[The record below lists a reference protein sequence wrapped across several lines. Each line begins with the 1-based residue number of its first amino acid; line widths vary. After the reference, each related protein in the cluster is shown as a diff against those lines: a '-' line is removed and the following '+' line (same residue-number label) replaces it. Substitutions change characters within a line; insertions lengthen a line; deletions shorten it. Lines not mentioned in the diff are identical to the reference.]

1 MALRISS
8 WAIRHPIPPIVFF
21 VVLCILGVAA
31 YLKLPIN
38 NMPNIAIP
46 IVQVTV
52 VQPGSAPAEIETQIT
67 RRIEGSVAG
76 LGNIKRIT
84 SSVGGG
90 ISATVIE
97 FRLGIDINR
106 AVTDVRDAVNKT
118 RPLLPKGIEE
128 PVIQRIDVEGGP
140 ILTYT
145 VAAPAMVAQELSW
158 FVDDVVTRHLLA
170 ISGVAK
176 VQRQGGV
183 GREIRVQLNPDRLL
197 SYGITPNQVNAQL
210 RALNINLPGG
220 RTELGYREQSIR
232 TLGSAPTV
240 TELANIT
247 ITLPNGRFVRLADLA
262 HVYDAASEPRQ
273 MARLNDQ
280 PVIAFALYRSKT
292 SSEVSVEQAVEVK
305 LAELKRNHPGIEFT
319 QVLSLVEFTKTS
331 YQSALWAFVE
341 GTLLAI
347 VVVFFFLRDW
357 RATWISGIAIPLSVI
372 PTFIVMQ
379 WLGFTLNGVSLLAL
393 SLVAGVLVD
402 DAIVE
407 TENIVRHMRMGK
419 RPFEAALD
427 AADEIGLAVVA
438 TTAVIVAVFIPVSF
452 MEGVVGQYFIQFGL
466 TVALAALFSL
476 LVARLITPLLA
487 AYFLKGTSIN
497 PLKPRWR
504 RWKYAQNAG
513 PGSGRLRVN
522 SAFSRISALP
532 SLLDRIHRGTLKPDV
547 PRETLPAWL
556 TWYGDLL
563 SRALDHRKL
572 VLLGGGAI
580 LAGSFALAPLL
591 ASGFLPPEDKSLSI
605 LRLDLPPGS
614 TLRDTDETVRDITA
628 LVRARQ
634 EVGSVFAVIGDAG
647 DGEVR
652 QAAITIR
659 LVPPDRRL
667 LGVKAF
673 ESAIRD
679 DLSRVPN
686 VRMSFLADSGAKEIS
701 IVLTSGDP
709 VLLEKTAR
717 ALEFE
722 MRGLKD
728 LSNITSN
735 LSLPRPELRIQP
747 RLDEMARLG
756 VTVEQIADTVRVAT
770 VGDLNVN
777 LAKFN
782 AGNRQVPIRVLVDP
796 EIKKDAGMIANLR
809 VLGRDDRAVPLGAVA
824 DIEFGSGPASINRYD
839 NQRQVTLEA
848 NLNGVA
854 LGDALDAINSLPTL
868 KALPEGVSRHEVGD
882 AEFFSEMFTSFATA
896 MALGILLVF
905 AVLVLLFGN
914 VIQPVTIMVA
924 LPLSVGGALLGL
936 LMTGTPLSLPAVIG
950 ILMLMGIVGKNSILL
965 IDFVIEKRRE
975 GMPRRRALI
984 EAGTQRARPI
994 IMTTIAMIAGMLPI
1008 AIGFGIETA
1017 FRAPMAIAV
1026 IGGLITSTLLS
1037 LIFVPIV
1044 YTFLDDFEAW
1054 IKPRLLRLT
1063 TYRPVSRPEK
1073 SHES

>member
-52 VQPGSAPAEIETQIT
+52 AQPGSAPAEIETQIT

-84 SSVGGG
+84 SSVGDG
-90 ISATVIE
+90 ISTTVIE
-97 FRLGIDINR
+97 FRLGVDIHR

-145 VAAPAMVAQELSW
+145 VAAPAMSAHELSW
-158 FVDDVVTRHLLA
+158 FVDDYVTRHLLA

-183 GREIRVQLNPDRLL
+183 DREIRVQLNPDRLL
-197 SYGITPNQVNAQL
+197 AYGITPNQVNAQL
-210 RALNINLPGG
+210 RALNIDLPGG
-220 RTELGYREQSIR
+220 RAELGYREQSIR

-240 TELANIT
+240 TGLANST

-262 HVYDAASEPRQ
+262 SVYDAASEPRQ
-273 MARLNDQ
+273 IARLNDQ

-292 SSEVSVEQAVEVK
+292 SSEVSVEQAVKVK
-305 LAELKRNHPGIEFT
+305 LEELKRNRPGIEFT

-372 PTFIVMQ
+372 PTFFVMQ
-379 WLGFTLNGVSLLAL
+379 WLGFSLNGVSLLAL
-393 SLVAGVLVD
+393 SLVTGVLVD

-407 TENIVRHMRMGK
+407 AENIVRHMRMGK

-452 MEGVVGQYFIQFGL
+452 MEGMIGQYFIQFGL
-466 TVALAALFSL
+466 TVALAAFFSL

-487 AYFLKGTSIN
+487 AYFLK
-497 PLKPRWR
+497 P
-504 RWKYAQNAG
+504 
-513 PGSGRLRVN
+513 
-522 SAFSRISALP
+522 
-532 SLLDRIHRGTLKPDV
+532 HV
-547 PRETLPAWL
+547 PRETVPAWL

-563 SRALDHRKL
+563 GRALDHRKL
-572 VLLGGGAI
+572 VLLGGGVI

-614 TLRDTDETVRDITA
+614 ALRDTDETVRDITA
-628 LVRARQ
+628 RVRARQ
-634 EVGSVFAVIGDAG
+634 EMDSVFAVIGNASE
-647 DGEVR
+647 GEVR
-652 QAAITIR
+652 QATITIR
-659 LVPPDRRL
+659 LVPPDQRL

-673 ESAIRD
+673 EREIRD
-679 DLSRVPN
+679 DLSRAPN
-686 VRMSFLADSGAKEIS
+686 VRMGFLADSGAKDVS
-701 IVLTSGDP
+701 VVLTSDNP
-709 VLLEKTAR
+709 ALLEKAAR
-717 ALEFE
+717 TLEIE
-722 MRGLKD
+722 MRGLKE
-728 LSNITSN
+728 LSNITSS
-735 LSLPRPELRIQP
+735 LPLPRPELRIQP

-809 VLGRDDRAVPLGAVA
+809 VLGRDDRAIPLGAVA
-824 DIEFGSGPASINRYD
+824 DIEFGSGPASINRY
-839 NQRQVTLEA
+839 NHQRQITLEA

-854 LGDALDAINSLPTL
+854 LGDALEVINNLPAL
-868 KALPEGVSRHEVGD
+868 KLLPEGVSRHEVGD
-882 AEFFSEMFTSFATA
+882 AEFFAEMFTSFAIA

-924 LPLSVGGALLGL
+924 LPLSVGGAFLGL
-936 LMTGTPLSLPAVIG
+936 LMTGTALSLPAVIG

-965 IDFVIEKRRE
+965 IEFVIEKRRE
-975 GMPRRRALI
+975 GMPRHRALI

-994 IMTTIAMIAGMLPI
+994 IMTTIAMIAGMLPV
-1008 AIGFGIETA
+1008 AIGFGIDTA

-1037 LIFVPIV
+1037 LIFVPVV
-1044 YTFLDDFEAW
+1044 YTFLDDFEVW
-1054 IKPRLLRLT
+1054 IKPRLLHLT

-1073 SHES
+1073 PHES

>member
-1 MALRISS
+1 
-8 WAIRHPIPPIVFF
+8 
-21 VVLCILGVAA
+21 
-31 YLKLPIN
+31 
-38 NMPNIAIP
+38 
-46 IVQVTV
+46 
-52 VQPGSAPAEIETQIT
+52 
-67 RRIEGSVAG
+67 
-76 LGNIKRIT
+76 
-84 SSVGGG
+84 
-90 ISATVIE
+90 
-97 FRLGIDINR
+97 
-106 AVTDVRDAVNKT
+106 
-118 RPLLPKGIEE
+118 
-128 PVIQRIDVEGGP
+128 
-140 ILTYT
+140 
-145 VAAPAMVAQELSW
+145 
-158 FVDDVVTRHLLA
+158 
-170 ISGVAK
+170 
-176 VQRQGGV
+176 
-183 GREIRVQLNPDRLL
+183 
-197 SYGITPNQVNAQL
+197 
-210 RALNINLPGG
+210 
-220 RTELGYREQSIR
+220 
-232 TLGSAPTV
+232 
-240 TELANIT
+240 
-247 ITLPNGRFVRLADLA
+247 
-262 HVYDAASEPRQ
+262 
-273 MARLNDQ
+273 
-280 PVIAFALYRSKT
+280 
-292 SSEVSVEQAVEVK
+292 
-305 LAELKRNHPGIEFT
+305 
-319 QVLSLVEFTKTS
+319 
-331 YQSALWAFVE
+331 
-341 GTLLAI
+341 
-347 VVVFFFLRDW
+347 
-357 RATWISGIAIPLSVI
+357 
-372 PTFIVMQ
+372 
-379 WLGFTLNGVSLLAL
+379 
-393 SLVAGVLVD
+393 
-402 DAIVE
+402 
-407 TENIVRHMRMGK
+407 MRMGK

-487 AYFLKGTSIN
+487 AYFLK
-497 PLKPRWR
+497 P
-504 RWKYAQNAG
+504 Y
-513 PGSGRLRVN
+513 
-522 SAFSRISALP
+522 
-532 SLLDRIHRGTLKPDV
+532 V

-614 TLRDTDETVRDITA
+614 TLRDTDETARDITA

-634 EVGSVFAVIGDAG
+634 EVDSVFAVIGDAG

-659 LVPPDRRL
+659 LVPPDQRL

-679 DLSRVPN
+679 DLSHAPN

-717 ALEFE
+717 ALEFD

-782 AGNRQVPIRVLVDP
+782 AGNRQIPIRVLVDP
-796 EIKKDAGMIANLR
+796 EIKKDAAMIANLR

>member
-1 MALRISS
+1 MALRLSS

-52 VQPGSAPAEIETQIT
+52 AQPGSAPAEIETQIT

-84 SSVGGG
+84 SSVGDG
-90 ISATVIE
+90 ISTTVIE
-97 FRLGIDINR
+97 FRLGVDIHR

-128 PVIQRIDVEGGP
+128 PIIQRIDVEGGP

-145 VAAPAMVAQELSW
+145 VAAPAMAAQELSW
-158 FVDDVVTRHLLA
+158 FVDDYVTRHLLA
-170 ISGVAK
+170 ITGVAK

-183 GREIRVQLNPDRLL
+183 DREIRVQLNPDRLL
-197 SYGITPNQVNAQL
+197 AYGITPNQVNAQL
-210 RALNINLPGG
+210 RALNIDLPGG
-220 RTELGYREQSIR
+220 RAELGYREQSIR
-232 TLGSAPTV
+232 TLGSTATV
-240 TELANIT
+240 TGLANST
-247 ITLPNGRFVRLADLA
+247 ITLPNGRYVRLADLA
-262 HVYDAASEPRQ
+262 SVYDAASEPRQ

-292 SSEVSVEQAVEVK
+292 SSEVSVEQAVKVK
-305 LAELKRNHPGIEFT
+305 LAEIKRNHPGIEFT

-357 RATWISGIAIPLSVI
+357 RATWISGVAIPLSVI
-372 PTFIVMQ
+372 PTFFVMQ
-379 WLGFTLNGVSLLAL
+379 WLGFSLNGVSLLAL
-393 SLVAGVLVD
+393 SLVTGVLVD

-407 TENIVRHMRMGK
+407 AENIVRHMRMGK

-452 MEGVVGQYFIQFGL
+452 MEGMIGQYFIQFGL
-466 TVALAALFSL
+466 TVALAAFFSL

-487 AYFLKGTSIN
+487 AYFLK
-497 PLKPRWR
+497 P
-504 RWKYAQNAG
+504 
-513 PGSGRLRVN
+513 
-522 SAFSRISALP
+522 
-532 SLLDRIHRGTLKPDV
+532 HV
-547 PRETLPAWL
+547 PRETVPAWL
-556 TWYGDLL
+556 TWYGDLV

-572 VLLGGGAI
+572 VLFGGGVI
-580 LAGSFALAPLL
+580 LIGSFALVPLL

-614 TLRDTDETVRDITA
+614 TLRNTDETVRDITA
-628 LVRARQ
+628 RVRARQ
-634 EVGSVFAVIGDAG
+634 EVDSVFAVIGNASE
-647 DGEVR
+647 GEVR
-652 QAAITIR
+652 QATITIR
-659 LVPPDRRL
+659 LVPPDQRL

-686 VRMSFLADSGAKEIS
+686 VRMGFLADSGAKDVS
-701 IVLTSGDP
+701 VVLTSDNP
-709 VLLEKTAR
+709 ALLEKAAR
-717 ALEFE
+717 ELELE
-722 MRGLKD
+722 MRGLKE

-735 LSLPRPELRIQP
+735 LPLTRPELRIQP

-756 VTVEQIADTVRVAT
+756 VTVEQVADTVRVAT

-796 EIKKDAGMIANLR
+796 EIKKDAGMIANLH
-809 VLGRDDRAVPLGAVA
+809 VLGRDDRTIPLGAVA

-839 NQRQVTLEA
+839 HQRQVTLEA

-854 LGDALDAINSLPTL
+854 LGDALEAINNLPAL
-868 KALPEGVSRHEVGD
+868 KVLPEGVSRHEVGD
-882 AEFFSEMFTSFATA
+882 AEFFAEMFTSFATA

-924 LPLSVGGALLGL
+924 LPLSVGGAFLGL
-936 LMTGTPLSLPAVIG
+936 LMTGTALSLPAVIG

-965 IDFVIEKRRE
+965 VDFVIEKRRG

-984 EAGTQRARPI
+984 EAATQRARPI
-994 IMTTIAMIAGMLPI
+994 IMTTLAMIAGMLPI

-1037 LIFVPIV
+1037 LIFVPVV
-1044 YTFLDDFEAW
+1044 YTFLDDFETW
-1054 IKPRLLRLT
+1054 IKPRLLHLT
-1063 TYRPVSRPEK
+1063 TYQPGSHPEK
-1073 SHES
+1073 PHES